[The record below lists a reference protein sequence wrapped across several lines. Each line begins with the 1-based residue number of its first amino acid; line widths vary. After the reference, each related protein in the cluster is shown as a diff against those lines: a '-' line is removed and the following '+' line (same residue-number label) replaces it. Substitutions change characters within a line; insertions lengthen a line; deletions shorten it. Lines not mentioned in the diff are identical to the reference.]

1 VVTPLVRTERN
12 ALVSGIRT
20 RAATPE
26 YRANWD
32 AAFGKKPD
40 DGVRKCSACG
50 REAVTG
56 KTGDEKFVCG
66 ECEEA
71 KP

>member
-1 VVTPLVRTERN
+1 M
-12 ALVSGIRT
+12 SGIRT
-20 RAATPE
+20 HPANDA
-26 YRANWD
+26 YRDGWD
-32 AAFGKKPD
+32 RMFGAKPD
-40 DGVRKCSACG
+40 DGVRKCSVCG